1 MFIGKNEELFWQLYK
16 SKNEKDIDKLI
27 AERPDIFRRS
37 NWYPLGGNDNN
48 LSDSNFSIVENQQ
61 ANPVAALIEKLTNSI
76 DAILMRRC
84 RKAGI
89 DPESPDAPRSI
100 NDAIHRFFPKYK
112 DWDLRDPRSKQAQSI
127 QILADGSRN
136 DTSVIIYDDGEGQHP
151 ERFEKT
157 FLSLLRGN
165 KQKIHFVHGRYNM
178 GGTGAIAFCGEKRY
192 QLIASKRYDGKGKFG
207 FTLVREHPLSR
218 EEEKEFKD
226 PWYEYLKMGGQIPA
240 FDIQELD
247 LGLHRRNF
255 HAGTIVK
262 LYSYDVHSNRLF
274 NRDMAQSLNEF
285 LHEPALPITIVE
297 SKARYVRQRGQVN
310 VIFGLK
316 RDLERSEYVETSF
329 SDEIVDGRI
338 GKIKVTVYVFKARVN
353 GKTLSE
359 TKKTVRSEYFKNGMQ
374 ALFSIDGQVQGHYR
388 SEFISLTLKFNLLK
402 DYLLVHVDCTNM
414 KTKFR
419 RKLFKASRDRL
430 AQSSK
435 ESNYL
440 RRKLGDELKRGRLR
454 DIYKQRKDGLS
465 LESVEDEALLKQLA
479 ENLPINKELQ
489 DLIKQTFKLDKDG
502 GKKKNP
508 KPPKPR
514 PPKPPFNPKRYPS
527 FFRIDA
533 KNSGETPVL
542 TVPLGGS
549 RTVQFD
555 SDVESQYFDRTDDP
569 GDMKI
574 AVMTYTPN
582 GGNGGDRPGTVNDI
596 SDIFS
601 VSRKSPQDGKIKVV
615 FEPTDEVQVGDEV
628 KICVDLTSPDAP
640 DGVFSQ
646 MFWIKATEPPPKKPS
661 KEKPPEEDEKLGL
674 PNYRVVFE
682 HAGNDQQ
689 GILTWETLADQ
700 GIEMDHDVVM
710 HPFVEGDELS
720 NIYINMSSRV
730 LKKFKSKKQRLS
742 EEQNQLADRRY
753 ITSVYF
759 HTLFLY
765 VINKKK
771 NYSIT
776 QMNGNGNE
784 DYIDLTDYL
793 KDLFQSYYAEFL
805 LNFEISELMEG
816 LG

>member
-1 MFIGKNEELFWQLYK
+1 MFVEKNEKLFWQLYNA
-16 SKNEKDIDKLI
+16 KNEGDIDGLI
-27 AERPDIFRRS
+27 AERPDIFDQS
-37 NWYPLGGNDNN
+37 NWHPLGGIENN
-48 LSDSNFSIVENQQ
+48 TGVVEDQQ
-61 ANPVAALIEKLTNSI
+61 SNPVAALVEKLTNSI

-84 RKAGI
+84 YEEGI
-89 DPESPDAPRSI
+89 DPKSPDAPRSI
-100 NDAIHRFFPKYK
+100 DDAIDRFFPRHK
-112 DWDLRDPRSKQAQSI
+112 DWDFTRPRSEQARSI
-127 QILADGSRN
+127 QILADGSRR
-136 DTSVIIYDDGEGQHP
+136 DTSIIIYDDGEGQHP
-151 ERFEKT
+151 EDFEDT
-157 FLSLLRGN
+157 FLSLLGSN
-165 KQKIHFVHGRYNM
+165 KNEIHFVQGRYNM
-178 GGTGAIAFCGEKRY
+178 GGTGAIVFCGKKRY
-192 QLIASKRYDGKGKFG
+192 QLIASKRYDGKGKLG
-207 FTLVREHPLSR
+207 FTLIRRHPHSSTR
-218 EEEKEFKD
+218 AAGMKN
-226 PWYEYLKMGGQIPA
+226 PWYEYLKIDGQIPA
-240 FDIQELD
+240 FDIQELG

-274 NRDMAQSLNEF
+274 NLHMAQSLNEF

-297 SKARYVRQRGQVN
+297 SKDRYARKKGQVN

-338 GKIKVTVYVFKARVN
+338 GKIKVFVYVFKARAKDKN
-353 GKTLSE
+353 LKE
-359 TKKTVRSEYFKNGMQ
+359 TRETIRNEYFKNGMQ
-374 ALFSIDGQVQGHYR
+374 VLFSMNGQVHGHYT
-388 SEFISLTLKFNLLK
+388 SEFISRTLKFNFLK

-435 ESNYL
+435 ESSFL
-440 RRKLGDELKRGRLR
+440 RQKLGDALKKGQLR
-454 DIYKQRKDGLS
+454 DIYKQRKDRLP
-465 LESVEDEALLKQLA
+465 LESGEGETLLKQLA

-489 DLIKQTFKLDKDG
+489 DLIKQTFELDKEA
-502 GKKKNP
+502 GKEKKP
-508 KPPKPR
+508 KTPKPR
-514 PPKPPFNPKRYPS
+514 PSKPPFNPKRYPS
-527 FFRIDA
+527 FFRIDV
-533 KNSGETPVL
+533 KKSGSTPVI

-549 RTVQFD
+549 KTVQFD
-555 SDVESQYFDRTDDP
+555 SDVENQYFDRVDDP

-574 AVMTYTPN
+574 AIMTYTPN
-582 GGNGGDRPGTVNDI
+582 DATGGDQKGTVNDI

-601 VSRKSPQDGKIKVV
+601 VSRKSPQDGKIKIV

-628 KICVDLTSPDAP
+628 EICVDLTSPHALN
-640 DGVFSQ
+640 GAFSQ
-646 MFWIKATEPPPKKPS
+646 VFWIKATAPPPKKPP

-689 GILTWETLADQ
+689 DVLTWETLEDQ
-700 GIEMDHDVVM
+700 GIEMNHAVVM
-710 HPFVEGDELS
+710 HPLVEGDVLNE
-720 NIYINMSSRV
+720 IYINMSSRV

-771 NYSIT
+771 NYSIR
-776 QMNGNGNE
+776 QMNGDGNE
-784 DYIDLTDYL
+784 DYVDPTDYL